1 MPTLLYYSPSP
12 VTMALQCCLMEI
24 LHHFVHFELKLA
36 ANTISVA
43 SSAESIGSG
52 ALPDCQNLPVWGLPA
67 HHWAIG

>member
-1 MPTLLYYSPSP
+1 
-12 VTMALQCCLMEI
+12 MEI
-24 LHHFVHFELKLA
+24 LHHFVHFESKLA